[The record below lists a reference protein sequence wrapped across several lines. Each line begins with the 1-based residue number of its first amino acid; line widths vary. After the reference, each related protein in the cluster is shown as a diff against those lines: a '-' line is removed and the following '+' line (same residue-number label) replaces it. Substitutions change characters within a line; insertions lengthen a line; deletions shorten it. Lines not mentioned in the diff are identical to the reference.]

1 MGFVRSSL
9 SIAAATAVGASVLLA
24 APAQAA
30 QYPPSQPVTCKVSV
44 SKKKIKVNISP
55 KQNKKYGFE
64 IQKKNK
70 NGDWVRSD
78 TEYVTKKNNKRTV
91 KVEKGTYR
99 VRCYGGQKYLNA
111 DSKTVKV
118 KK

>member
-9 SIAAATAVGASVLLA
+9 SIAAASAVGASVLLA

-30 QYPPSQPVTCKVSV
+30 QYPPSQPVTCKVTV
-44 SKKKIKVNISP
+44 TKKKIKVNVAP
-55 KQNKKYGFE
+55 KQNKKYTFE

-70 NGDWVRSD
+70 AGDWVRNPV
-78 TEYVTKKNNKRTV
+78 EYVTKKNNKRTV
-91 KVEKGTYR
+91 KVTKGTYR
-99 VRCYGGQKYLNA
+99 VRCYGGPNYLDAN
-111 DSKTVKV
+111 SKNVKV

>member
-9 SIAAATAVGASVLLA
+9 SIAAASAVGASVLLA

-30 QYPPSQPVTCKVSV
+30 QYPPSQPVTCKVTV
-44 SKKKIKVNISP
+44 SKTKLEVNISP
-55 KQNKKYGFE
+55 KQSKKYGFE

-70 NGDWVRSD
+70 AGDWVRSN

-91 KVEKGTYR
+91 KVTKGTYR
-99 VRCYGGQKYLNA
+99 VRCYGGQNYLNA
-111 DSKTVKV
+111 DSKSVKV